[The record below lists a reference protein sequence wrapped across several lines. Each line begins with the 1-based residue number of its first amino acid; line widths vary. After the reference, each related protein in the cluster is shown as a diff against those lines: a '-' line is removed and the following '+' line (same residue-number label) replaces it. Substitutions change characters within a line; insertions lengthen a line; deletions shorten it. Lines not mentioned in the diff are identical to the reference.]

1 MASGGKMADRSMPR
15 ESAWGRAIDYIFG
28 RNTLIGVSS
37 LMLLLISTYS
47 TWSGM
52 ADFIIGVSQSPAA
65 GHGREIVGGMSV
77 SNEILVI
84 VVVVALSF
92 LMWLALRESFGYGRT
107 LRERLIMFPLYIFLA
122 LWSIGFGYGF
132 WWSLI
137 AGEEA
142 TRTSMAAL
150 QEDAR
155 DAANAV
161 AARLDA
167 VKSQLDNVVVWS
179 DGQMAR
185 EESSG
190 GSCGVASGAGR
201 GPLYNARRSVRDG
214 VTSLRDGIQRSWL
227 EPVKADIELLQQA
240 AASLGG
246 ETVEARQREFEARS
260 SQIRSRARSIAARSN
275 ELGTST
281 ASEMRAL
288 AETVNVAPGK
298 PGFSCYDP
306 TLAQRLTQAADQ
318 AAQPAELKLR
328 AAVFTE
334 GPAGV
339 ANAIKNLWANI
350 GAYGGSL
357 VQYVFSGGK
366 AGASRTSGGEPITGR
381 DLIALLA
388 TIGIDL
394 GLFALT
400 ALNPPPAERKRFR
413 GETVRQIKDAIRAA
427 AARAPG
433 MDTEWVRKHFVHHF
447 MNSYFVIPNLY
458 SADPQ
463 KPGEAEKA
471 LAMNQLS
478 GVLDDLGLIRW
489 PHRRQNW
496 QLWKKDELDVLR
508 DEESLSSKSALIE
521 ARKKWMKDNPRGYS
535 QEEQEKILSAKDIR
549 NHGLFSKADR
559 MLENA
564 GWSERA
570 RNDIEVFVLEDVEG
584 LTPLLD
590 ALNDLELAAPGEE
603 PAGSPPSPA

>member
-1 MASGGKMADRSMPR
+1 MAKGDVSGI
-15 ESAWGRAIDYIFG
+15 SAWGRIADFLFG
-28 RNTLIGVSS
+28 RNALIGFASH
-37 LMLLLISTYS
+37 MLLIISTYA
-47 TWSGM
+47 TWHGM
-52 ADFIIGVSQSPAA
+52 SDFIVGVSQSPAA

-77 SNEILVI
+77 TNEILVI
-84 VVVVALSF
+84 SVVISLSF
-92 LMWLALRESFGYGRT
+92 LMWLALRESFGHGR
-107 LRERLIMFPLYIFLA
+107 RWRDRLIMFPLYIFLA

-185 EESSG
+185 EETSG
-190 GSCGVASGAGR
+190 GSCGTSSGAGR

-214 VTSLRDGIQRSWL
+214 VTSLRDGVQRSWL
-227 EPVKADIELLQQA
+227 EPVKVDIELLQQA

-260 SQIRSRARSIAARSN
+260 SQVRSRARSIAARSN
-275 ELGTST
+275 ELGAST
-281 ASEMRAL
+281 AAEMRAL
-288 AETVNVAPGK
+288 AQAVETAPGK

-306 TLAQRLTQAADQ
+306 TLAQRLTQAAEQ

-339 ANAIKNLWANI
+339 ANAIKNLWANM
-350 GAYGGSL
+350 GAYAGSL
-357 VQYVFSGGK
+357 FEYVVSGGNV
-366 AGASRTSGGEPITGR
+366 SPNRTSGGEPITGR

-388 TIGIDL
+388 TVGIDI

-400 ALNPPPAERKRFR
+400 ALNPPATPPDRSMPAAMR
-413 GETVRQIKDAIRAA
+413 RQIRQAISTAIERI
-427 AARAPG
+427 PG
-433 MDTEWVRKHFVHHF
+433 DDSGKNLEWLRRHFLHH
-447 MNSYFVIPNLY
+447 NKASYLVIPNLY
-458 SADPQ
+458 SVDPAN
-463 KPGEAEKA
+463 EDESARA
-471 LAMNQLS
+471 LAMNQFA
-478 GVLDDLGLIRW
+478 GILDDLDLVRW
-489 PHRRQNW
+489 PERKRW
-496 QLWKKDELDVLR
+496 WEPWLKGELDVL
-508 DEESLSSKSALIE
+508 KA
-521 ARKKWMKDNPRGYS
+521 
-535 QEEQEKILSAKDIR
+535 EEQELSTTDLTEVRKAHIKVLEKQGITVDDAESESFRNARPLR
-549 NHGLFSKADR
+549 NHGLFSKAER
-559 MLENA
+559 ALTIS

-570 RNDIEVFVLEDVEG
+570 RRDVEIFRVVDEEG
-584 LTPLLD
+584 LTPLLEVLAEPMTAAAED
-590 ALNDLELAAPGEE
+590 AAQKADA
-603 PAGSPPSPA
+603 

>member
-1 MASGGKMADRSMPR
+1 MSIAS
-15 ESAWGRAIDYIFG
+15 EEGRPQGATAKSKTAKPPSGPGILSYILG
-28 RNTLIGVSS
+28 RNTLIGVASM
-37 LMLLLISTYS
+37 MLLIISTFS

-52 ADFIIGVSQSPAA
+52 SDFIVGVSQSPATA
-65 GHGREIVGGMSV
+65 QGREIVGGLSV
-77 SNEILVI
+77 SAELLVI
-84 VVVVALSF
+84 AVVVALSF
-92 LMWLALRESFGYGRT
+92 LMWLALRESFGVGRT

-185 EESSG
+185 EETSG

-214 VTSLRDGIQRSWL
+214 VSSLRDGIERSWL
-227 EPVKADIELLQQA
+227 APVKADIELLQQA
-240 AASLGG
+240 AANLGG

-275 ELGTST
+275 ELGAST
-281 ASEMRAL
+281 AAEMRAL
-288 AETVNVAPGK
+288 AQAVSTAPGK

-306 TLAQRLTQAADQ
+306 TLAQRLTQAAEQ
-318 AAQPAELKLR
+318 ASQPAELKLR

-339 ANAIKNLWANI
+339 ANAIKNLWANM
-350 GAYGGSL
+350 GAYAGSL
-357 VQYVFSGGK
+357 VEYVASGGQV
-366 AGASRTSGGEPITGR
+366 SPNRTSGGEPITGR

-400 ALNPPPAERKRFR
+400 AFNPPPLARKTIT
-413 GETVRQIKDAIRAA
+413 GEVRHQVRSAIRIAA
-427 AARAPG
+427 ASAPG
-433 MDTEWVRKHFVHHF
+433 ADAAWVKKHFLHHYKH
-447 MNSYFVIPNLY
+447 SYFVVPNLY
-458 SADPQ
+458 SADPAT
-463 KPGEAEKA
+463 PGEPEKA
-471 LAMNQLS
+471 LAMNQLT
-478 GVLDDLGLIRW
+478 GVLDDLGLLRW
-489 PHRRQNW
+489 PHRRKW
-496 QLWKKDELDVLR
+496 WEFWKQDELDVLR
-508 DEESLSSKSALIE
+508 AEESLSSKSALIE
-521 ARKKWMKDNPRGYS
+521 ARKRWMKDNPHGYS
-535 QEEQEKILSAKDIR
+535 AEEQEKILGSKDIR

-570 RNDIEVFVLEDVEG
+570 RNDIEVFVLEDIEG

-590 ALNDLELAAPGEE
+590 VLNSVDNDSDRSGAA
-603 PAGSPPSPA
+603 